1 MDPSIIECSDQ
12 LVLRPSV
19 TRVDGRPVLTKTV
32 AVSTSQGMAPVIEMV
47 LRDSEGR
54 PINFTSCGFTNYSN
68 ASSSSSSSAAQGQVI
83 LRAREVFA
91 PKSNAPLVD
100 VEGLFVNAA
109 AGVVRAK
116 IPVGAT
122 LNNGIFE
129 GNWGVI
135 SAEGELLTSNKFYL
149 VVEKSQFAS
158 SSALPGSGLPSIDTV
173 RVYLRDSS
181 PADNPLLNTLEFD
194 LSEICDAMIV
204 CIEHWNTMQPPIRLK
219 FTTLNFPESSALFNG
234 IMGELYLTAA
244 KHYRR
249 NQLNYNAGGLAID
262 DKNKSQ
268 EYETIGERMLQ
279 DYLKWVRMVKV
290 QINKEAWD
298 GSFGSTYGGFGR
310 YR

>member
-12 LVLRPSV
+12 LVLRPSI

-54 PINFTSCGFTNYSN
+54 PINFTSCGFTDY
-68 ASSSSSSSAAQGQVI
+68 SSSSSSAGPQGRVV
-83 LRAREVFA
+83 LKAKEVFA
-91 PKSNAPLVD
+91 PSTAAPLVD

-116 IPVGAT
+116 IPASAT

-129 GNWGVI
+129 GNWGVL

-149 VVEKSQFAS
+149 VVENSQFAKP
-158 SSALPGSGLPSIDTV
+158 SALPNSGMPSVETI
-173 RVYLRDSS
+173 RVYLRDSG

-194 LSEICDAMIV
+194 LPEICEAMIV
-204 CIEHWNTMQPPIRLK
+204 CVQYWNTMQPPIRLK
-219 FTTLNFPESSALFNG
+219 FTTLNFPETSAIING
-234 IMGELYLTAA
+234 IMGELYLAAA

-249 NQLNYNAGGLAID
+249 NQLNYNAGGLSID

-268 EYETIGERMLQ
+268 EYEAIGERMLQ

-298 GSFGSTYGGFGR
+298 GSFSSAYNGLGR

>member
-12 LVLRPSV
+12 LVLRPSI

-54 PINFTSCGFTNYSN
+54 PINFTSCGFTDY
-68 ASSSSSSSAAQGQVI
+68 SSSSSSAGPQGRVV
-83 LRAREVFA
+83 LKAKEVFA
-91 PKSNAPLVD
+91 PSTAAPLVN

-109 AGVVRAK
+109 AGVVRAR
-116 IPVGAT
+116 IPASAT

-129 GNWGVI
+129 GNWGVL

-149 VVEKSQFAS
+149 VVENSQFARP
-158 SSALPGSGLPSIDTV
+158 SALPNSGMPSVETI
-173 RVYLRDSS
+173 RVYLRDSG

-194 LSEICDAMIV
+194 LPEICEAMIV
-204 CIEHWNTMQPPIRLK
+204 CVQYWNTMQPPIRLK
-219 FTTLNFPESSALFNG
+219 FTTLNFPETSAIING
-234 IMGELYLTAA
+234 IMGELYLAAA

-249 NQLNYNAGGLAID
+249 NQLNYNAGGLSID

-268 EYETIGERMLQ
+268 EYEAIGERMLQ

-298 GSFGSTYGGFGR
+298 GSFSSAYNGLGR

>member
-12 LVLRPSV
+12 LVLRPSI

-54 PINFTSCGFTNYSN
+54 PINFTSCGFTDY
-68 ASSSSSSSAAQGQVI
+68 SSSSSSAGPQGRVV
-83 LRAREVFA
+83 LKAKEVFA
-91 PKSNAPLVD
+91 PSTAAPLVD
-100 VEGLFVNAA
+100 VEGLFVSAA
-109 AGVVRAK
+109 AGVVRAR
-116 IPVGAT
+116 IPASAT

-129 GNWGVI
+129 GNWGVL

-149 VVEKSQFAS
+149 VVENSQFARP
-158 SSALPGSGLPSIDTV
+158 SALPNSGMPSVETI
-173 RVYLRDSS
+173 RVYLRDSG

-194 LSEICDAMIV
+194 LPEICEAMIV
-204 CIEHWNTMQPPIRLK
+204 CVQYWNTMQPPIRLK
-219 FTTLNFPESSALFNG
+219 FTTLNFPETSAIING
-234 IMGELYLTAA
+234 IMGELYLAAA

-249 NQLNYNAGGLAID
+249 NQLNYNAGGLSID

-268 EYETIGERMLQ
+268 EYEAIGERMLQ

-298 GSFGSTYGGFGR
+298 GSFSSAYNGLGR

>member
-12 LVLRPSV
+12 LVLRPSI

-54 PINFTSCGFTNYSN
+54 PINFTSCGFTDY
-68 ASSSSSSSAAQGQVI
+68 SSSSSSAGPQGRVV
-83 LRAREVFA
+83 LKAKEVFA
-91 PKSNAPLVD
+91 PSTAAPLVD

-109 AGVVRAK
+109 AGVVRAR
-116 IPVGAT
+116 IPASAT

-129 GNWGVI
+129 GNWGVL

-149 VVEKSQFAS
+149 VVENSQFARP
-158 SSALPGSGLPSIDTV
+158 SALPNSGMPSVETI
-173 RVYLRDSS
+173 RVYLRDSG

-194 LSEICDAMIV
+194 LPEICEAMIV
-204 CIEHWNTMQPPIRLK
+204 CVQYWNTMQPPIRLK
-219 FTTLNFPESSALFNG
+219 FTTLNFPETSAIING
-234 IMGELYLTAA
+234 IMGELYLAAA

-249 NQLNYNAGGLAID
+249 NQLNYSAGGLSID

-268 EYETIGERMLQ
+268 EYEAIGERMLQ

-298 GSFGSTYGGFGR
+298 GSFGSTYDGFGR

>member
-12 LVLRPSV
+12 LVLRPSI

-54 PINFTSCGFTNYSN
+54 PINFTSCGFTDY
-68 ASSSSSSSAAQGQVI
+68 SSSSSSAGPQGRVV
-83 LRAREVFA
+83 LKAKEVFA
-91 PKSNAPLVD
+91 PSTAAPLVD

-109 AGVVRAK
+109 AGVVRAR
-116 IPVGAT
+116 IPASAT

-129 GNWGVI
+129 GNWGVL

-149 VVEKSQFAS
+149 VVENSQFARP
-158 SSALPGSGLPSIDTV
+158 SALPNSGMPSVETI
-173 RVYLRDSS
+173 RVYLRDSG

-194 LSEICDAMIV
+194 LPEICEAMIV
-204 CIEHWNTMQPPIRLK
+204 CVQYWNTMQPPIRLK
-219 FTTLNFPESSALFNG
+219 FTTLNFPETSAIING
-234 IMGELYLTAA
+234 IMGELYLAAA

-249 NQLNYNAGGLAID
+249 NQLNYSAGGLSID

-268 EYETIGERMLQ
+268 EYEAIGERMLQ

-298 GSFGSTYGGFGR
+298 GSFSSAYNGLGR

>member
-19 TRVDGRPVLTKTV
+19 TRVDGRPVLTKTA

-54 PINFTSCGFTNYSN
+54 PINFTSCGFTDY
-68 ASSSSSSSAAQGQVI
+68 SSSSSLSSSATLQGRVV
-83 LRAREVFA
+83 LKAREVFA
-91 PKSNAPLVD
+91 PGDEAPLVN
-100 VEGLFVNAA
+100 VPGLFVNAA

-116 IPVGAT
+116 IPASAT
-122 LNNGIFE
+122 RNKGIFE
-129 GNWGVI
+129 GNWGVL
-135 SAEGELLTSNKFYL
+135 SAEGELLTSNKFFL
-149 VVEKSQFAS
+149 VVENSQFATA
-158 SSALPGSGLPSIDTV
+158 SALPNSGIPSVETI
-173 RVYLRDSS
+173 RVYLRDNG

-194 LSEICDAMIV
+194 LSEICEAMIV
-204 CIEHWNTMQPPIRLK
+204 CVQYWNTMQPPIRLK
-219 FTTLNFPESSALFNG
+219 FTTLNFPNTAAIING
-234 IMGELYLTAA
+234 IMGELYLAAA

-249 NQLNYNAGGLAID
+249 NQLNYSAGGLSID

>member
-1 MDPSIIECSDQ
+1 
-12 LVLRPSV
+12 
-19 TRVDGRPVLTKTV
+19 
-32 AVSTSQGMAPVIEMV
+32 MAPVIEMV

-54 PINFTSCGFTNYSN
+54 PINFTSCGFTDY
-68 ASSSSSSSAAQGQVI
+68 SSSSSSAGPRGRVVLKAK
-83 LRAREVFA
+83 EVFA
-91 PKSNAPLVD
+91 PSTAAPLVD

-109 AGVVRAK
+109 AGVVRAR
-116 IPVGAT
+116 IPASAT

-129 GNWGVI
+129 GNWGVL

-149 VVEKSQFAS
+149 VVENSQFARP
-158 SSALPGSGLPSIDTV
+158 SALPNSGMPSVETI
-173 RVYLRDSS
+173 RVYLRDSG

-194 LSEICDAMIV
+194 LPEICEAMIV
-204 CIEHWNTMQPPIRLK
+204 CVQYWNTMQPPIRLK
-219 FTTLNFPESSALFNG
+219 FTTLNFPETSAIING
-234 IMGELYLTAA
+234 IMGELYLAAA

-249 NQLNYNAGGLAID
+249 NQLNYNAGGLSID

-268 EYETIGERMLQ
+268 EYEAIGERMLQ

-298 GSFGSTYGGFGR
+298 GSFSSAYNGLGR

>member
-12 LVLRPSV
+12 LVLRPSI

-54 PINFTSCGFTNYSN
+54 PINFTSCGFTDY
-68 ASSSSSSSAAQGQVI
+68 SSSSSSAGPQGRVV
-83 LRAREVFA
+83 LKAKEVFA
-91 PKSNAPLVD
+91 PSTAAPLVD

-109 AGVVRAK
+109 AGVVRAR
-116 IPVGAT
+116 IPASAT

-129 GNWGVI
+129 GNWGVL

-149 VVEKSQFAS
+149 VVENSQFARP
-158 SSALPGSGLPSIDTV
+158 SALPNSGMPSVETI
-173 RVYLRDSS
+173 RVYLRDSG

-194 LSEICDAMIV
+194 LPEICEAMIV
-204 CIEHWNTMQPPIRLK
+204 CVQYWNTMQPPIRLK
-219 FTTLNFPESSALFNG
+219 FTTLNFPETSAIING
-234 IMGELYLTAA
+234 IMGELYLAAA

-249 NQLNYNAGGLAID
+249 NQLNYSAGGLSID

-268 EYETIGERMLQ
+268 EYEAIGERMLQ

>member
-12 LVLRPSV
+12 LVLRPSA

-54 PINFTSCGFTNYSN
+54 PINFTSCGFTDYSN
-68 ASSSSSSSAAQGQVI
+68 TSSSSSASTAQGQVI
-83 LRAREVFA
+83 LKAREVFA
-91 PKSNAPLVD
+91 PKSDPPLVD

-158 SSALPGSGLPSIDTV
+158 SSALPNSGMPSVDMI
-173 RVYLRDSS
+173 RVYLRDSG

-194 LSEICDAMIV
+194 LPEICDAMIICV
-204 CIEHWNTMQPPIRLK
+204 QHWNTIQPPIRLK
-219 FTTLNFPESSALFNG
+219 FTTLNFPASSAVING
-234 IMGELYLTAA
+234 IMGELYLAAA

-249 NQLNYNAGGLAID
+249 NQLNYNAGGLSID

-268 EYETIGERMLQ
+268 EYETIGDRMLQ
-279 DYLKWVRMVKV
+279 EYLKWVRMVKV